1 MRMVA
6 ETIWVLTEVQ
16 MEIGKTSKI
25 YILLIIFFLT
35 SLLSAIS
42 IDEIK
47 QNYMYGFGKSSTLQ
61 KADKQ
66 ALNDLISQIS
76 IQVESSFINIM
87 EEEDGNLHEFC
98 QSIVNTYSNSTL
110 HNAQRKVIEKDGKT
124 IVYRYIKKSD
134 VNKIFANRK
143 KKIIDYTTSAVFA
156 EQELRI
162 ADALR
167 YYYWAL
173 VLLRSHP
180 NQNEIRYN
188 SDNQEQLLITTLPDR
203 IVRIFANLEFTIS
216 QSDENNLTLQ
226 INYQNI
232 PLQNLDYTYWT
243 GDTHSRLHSAR
254 NGIGTAEL
262 HQKFSNLKLR
272 VEYIYKNR
280 SRIDIELWQVLEE
293 TNIPNFSSAN
303 FNIPIMDNEQYE
315 QTTKIEIPLN
325 SEKVNAI
332 NKVKSVLD
340 CIENNE
346 SAKIYFTDNGFEMY
360 ERLVGYGNAKVLSQ
374 NLNLQT
380 EKINGKYVVRNIPM
394 YFSFPNNVRDFVE
407 NVVFTFVESGKIDA
421 ISFALSDI
429 AISDIVN
436 KSEKFG
442 SLEDKY
448 QIVQFIEQ
456 YKTAYCLKDI
466 DFIEKVF
473 SDNAL
478 IIVGTVLKQTN
489 SIENIYENVGEKIE
503 YIKLSKREYVERLK
517 MVFNANEFVNIHFED
532 NDVKKSN
539 KNDKI
544 YGIQISQYYYSENYA
559 DKGYLFL
566 MFDLTDSQSP
576 QIYVR
581 TWQPEK
587 DKNGE
592 IFELSDFKY

>member
-1 MRMVA
+1 MKKIFIVILISLSICLN
-6 ETIWVLTEVQ
+6 TITL
-16 MEIGKTSKI
+16 
-25 YILLIIFFLT
+25 
-35 SLLSAIS
+35 
-42 IDEIK
+42 DEIK
-47 QNYMYGFGKSSTLQ
+47 QNYMYGFGKASTLQ

-66 ALNDLISQIS
+66 AIADLISQIS
-76 IQVESSFINIM
+76 IQVESSFTNIM
-87 EEEDGNLHEFC
+87 EEEDGDLHEFC

-110 HNAQRKVIEKDGKT
+110 HNAQRKVIEKDGNT
-124 IVYRYIKKSD
+124 IVYRYIKKTD
-134 VNKIFANRK
+134 INKIFDNRK
-143 KKIIDYTTSAVFA
+143 KKIIDYTTSAAFA

-180 NQNEIRYN
+180 NLNEITFNFDER
-188 SDNQEQLLITTLPDR
+188 EQLLITTLPDR
-203 IVRIFANLEFTIS
+203 INRIFSNIEITIS
-216 QSDENNLTLQ
+216 QFEKNQLTMQ
-226 INYQNI
+226 IKYQNL

-254 NGIGTAEL
+254 NGIGTAES

-272 VEYIYKNR
+272 VEYIYQNK
-280 SRIDIELWQVLEE
+280 SRIDIELWQVMEE
-293 TNIPNFSSAN
+293 TNIPTFSSAN
-303 FNIPIMDNEQYE
+303 FNIPIVDNKQYE

-325 SEKVNAI
+325 AEKDNVI
-332 NKVKSVLD
+332 NKVKSVLV

-346 SAKIYFTDNGFEMY
+346 SVKKLFTDKGFEMY
-360 ERLVGYGNAKVLSQ
+360 ERLISYGNAKVLSK
-374 NLNLQT
+374 NINLQA
-380 EKINGKYVVRNIPM
+380 EKISGKYVVPSIPM
-394 YFSFPNNVRDFVE
+394 CFSFPNNDRNFVE
-407 NVVFTFVESGKIDA
+407 NVVFSFDKSGKIDA
-421 ISFALSDI
+421 VSFALSDI
-429 AISDIVN
+429 AISDIMN
-436 KSEKFG
+436 KSKKFG

-466 DFIEKVF
+466 DFIEKIF

-478 IIVGTVLKQTN
+478 IIVGTVLKQTK

-544 YGIQISQYYYSENYA
+544 FGIQISQYYYSENYA

-566 MFDLTDSQSP
+566 MFDLTDSQNP

-587 DKNGE
+587 DDNGK